1 MIPALNI
8 DLDKLSEYKK
18 IFYFSTD
25 IYEIEVTISPSGNIR
40 IMNRGSQHRAWIHT
54 GKDSAKATLNIV

>member
-8 DLDKLSEYKK
+8 DLDKLSKYSKTIK
-18 IFYFSTD
+18 ITTEL
-25 IYEIEVTISPSGNIR
+25 YEIDFRVMASGNVR
-40 IMNRGSQHRAWIHT
+40 AMNQGSQHRAWIHT